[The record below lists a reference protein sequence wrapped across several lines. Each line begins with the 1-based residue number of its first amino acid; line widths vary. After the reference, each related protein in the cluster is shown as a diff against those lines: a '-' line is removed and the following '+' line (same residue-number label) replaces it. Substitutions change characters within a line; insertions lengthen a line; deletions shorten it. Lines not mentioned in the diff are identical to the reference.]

1 MFFKKHERSQTMDY
15 EAAARNSHRSGQNCA
30 MAVYG
35 AFRQVNGNS
44 TSAPRPREEDGKC
57 GAVLAAEKVMREMN
71 IGDTAEFDKEFER
84 LYGSLKCADLRG
96 AATGK
101 CNDYVGTAAK
111 MVGELLAR

>member
-1 MFFKKHERSQTMDY
+1 MDY
-15 EAAARNSHRSGQNCA
+15 ETTARNGHRSGQNCA

-35 AFRQVNGNS
+35 AFQQVNENS
-44 TSAPRPREEDGKC
+44 TSAPRPREVDGKC

-96 AATGK
+96 TASGK
-101 CNDYVGTAAK
+101 CNDYVGIAAR
-111 MVGELLAR
+111 MVGERIAQ